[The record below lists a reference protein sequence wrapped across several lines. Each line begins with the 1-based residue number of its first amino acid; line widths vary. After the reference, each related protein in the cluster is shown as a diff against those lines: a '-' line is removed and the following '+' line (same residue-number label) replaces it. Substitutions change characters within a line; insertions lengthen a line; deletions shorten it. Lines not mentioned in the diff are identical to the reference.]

1 MPASIALVS
10 IVPCGI
16 ITVLCS
22 SHLVLYNIVHVD
34 EPMYMVHVDEPL
46 ILRLLTE
53 SSFFSEVKTYS
64 VAMCYNYNLTSTPV
78 SQCATHINL
87 IQHVENLISFG
98 MSFIEFFLAR

>member
-1 MPASIALVS
+1 MPASIALVN
-10 IVPCGI
+10 IAPCGI
-16 ITVLCS
+16 TTVLCS
-22 SHLVLYNIVHVD
+22 SHLVLYN
-34 EPMYMVHVDEPL
+34 MVHVDEPL

-78 SQCATHINL
+78 RQCATHINL

-98 MSFIEFFLAR
+98 TSFIEFFLAR